1 MPPRTT
7 RRPSFNSPE
16 SPPRSSGAHDPLFAT
31 SFAPLIGPNSESGS
45 SSSSSSSNCVA
56 PPPPPLRLGS
66 PPPGPTPAMTASS
79 SASAS
84 TSTLASDPSPITN
97 AFLASPFASTHTD
110 SEHDDQDLLD
120 STTDDLTLTSTEPS
134 STSLNRR
141 HAVTIEASPGI
152 THIVTSVVTAGTPN
166 ALPPPPP
173 RAGGQS
179 AIPPT
184 PVQAQEQPP
193 KANISTAL
201 PKPKVRS
208 SGAVLLW
215 RCVFQ
220 IADGSSFPL
229 GKFPPSQQAL
239 YTFPS
244 PPPDSSDIVSELQEF
259 YSYVEVPQV
268 IDHKDSFL
276 AWWDRPQQ
284 SFIDIP
290 ASEQLEIIQTLLDG
304 LASPDPDARF
314 TVARHLLYIA
324 QGSFESST
332 SPDHHLQLIQA
343 NCSLLRNAKALDAIW
358 DTVKKT
364 GEKWERVSHLPNSN
378 PGSNERPSSSCAAGG
393 DSHPHQEE
401 AFYEAQHR
409 QEQLDEINSELALL
423 LAVLYFMMEVH
434 RGDQGWAEELMQ
446 LDPPMPI
453 YLFNLVAGLRER
465 NAKGYPVKKLLL
477 LLWKSILACIGG
489 QSDIPRVR
497 ALVRSIEGL
506 EPNPAP
512 PRKPS
517 RNTRPSPPS
526 SSSSTLDKPS
536 PSADSVLH
544 EAKPQTKVAPTDFA
558 AFNSEITSKY
568 PSYVPP
574 PLPIRLPIPIEME
587 RIAAAAAP
595 QPVRPIFSYH
605 MNPNHDPS
613 IPSNQPVSSVQG
625 FQQGHGGMQSS
636 RLATPAPTPP
646 ASPAPPPPKPKKQQ
660 YQTDQS
666 KPFVL
671 PFAPSNSGVL
681 HHPPSTSTST
691 STSSTTTTF
700 GSRFVPRSIEEAGQL
715 YANHLRVSTELWQS
729 WKVREEFLNEETGI
743 AQAER
748 LAAKTGGPGGGVG
761 KKALG
766 GLNKR
771 MQDLSLNEGNKD
783 PRDDISAIEGSEEG
797 GKEDVDPFSIK
808 EKEGKKEPSS
818 SDPLEMLRK
827 MEGEVSRLAEEEK
840 DQEKKLGLEDQSA
853 DLKRLMRV
861 EMLYRAVLPQM
872 QSAVIVLLK
881 LLLATVTA
889 NNNQNQGGGN
899 ADSGND
905 EPIELSLEDTDIMRH
920 REITS
925 KAVSAILILALK
937 WFKTSHVMKFHYLSQ
952 LLVDSNCLLLIL
964 KMFGLQEVSTS
975 VKTKNDRA
983 DQNFFKF
990 CHDLVNPPEPSDP
1003 LTFGGRPRSSSV
1015 DSSHSDSSSKG
1026 AGGAKKPPTDLV
1038 DRPSAAT
1045 NKANPITTTASHL
1058 TNYNTK
1064 NHHNGATDDDQ
1075 VEYITDYSWRNFF
1088 SVINFVHILQKL
1100 TKRKTHRV
1108 LLLVQYKSS
1117 AILKRILKVSHPTLQ
1132 LYVLKVIKSQVP
1144 YCGRKWRQS
1153 NMKVITAIYLHCRPD
1168 LRDEWLTGIDVD
1180 HDVEESLPH
1189 EQALRALVRFF
1200 NTKHYGSYAPQL
1212 HRRSSVTSPG
1222 NDFAASR
1229 SGVEGGN
1236 VGGYGPGAGAGGL
1249 PSPGI
1254 GGSEMNNDLSRPLM
1268 GSSTNDDVF
1277 PPSRPIT
1284 SFDFDTSD
1292 PSNPNTSG
1300 HPLLPPTSPTLS
1312 RYPSDYPS
1320 NLDEY
1325 ADYEVDDLLLYPRP
1339 IDEDGYLSTSEGGV
1353 LDPLEASRADWERL
1367 GQLVGQYDE
1376 DISDSES
1383 VGSLRGLLGYDRA
1396 QEDEDGAGSDEGSE
1410 VSKFELEEDTMDER
1424 QRAAMAARNE
1434 WEHISPETITAL
1446 EEERAAALPHSPRPS
1461 RRRSSTGPISPAL
1474 RPVLIDRDDD
1484 STLESSG
1491 GNAVDEGGDAG
1502 AGGMG
1507 GPGGHHGLGSPGP
1520 GPAPAAPH
1528 QGPAVDEVELVF
1540 GE

>member
-1 MPPRTT
+1 MAPRST
-7 RRPSFNSPE
+7 RQPSFDRCSPE
-16 SPPRSSGAHDPLFAT
+16 SPPRNSGAHDPLFSTALPLP
-31 SFAPLIGPNSESGS
+31 SGPILESSASLPYIAPPPAG
-45 SSSSSSSNCVA
+45 
-56 PPPPPLRLGS
+56 PPPPPLGAL
-66 PPPGPTPAMTASS
+66 PPPDPSSHIAMAVPSS
-79 SASAS
+79 STPGSGSAS
-84 TSTLASDPSPITN
+84 PDSVPLPTPITN
-97 AFLASPFASTHTD
+97 ASLASPFASSSTPTD
-110 SEHDDQDLLD
+110 ASNDSNDGNNGNNGNNGNDDLD
-120 STTDDLTLTSTEPS
+120 STRTTTDDSSLSSTEPS
-134 STSLNRR
+134 STSTTNTDRR
-141 HAVTIEASPGI
+141 HAVTIEPQPGPI
-152 THIVTSVVTAGTPN
+152 NTITSVVTTGAAN
-166 ALPPPPP
+166 ALPPGPNPGLNP
-173 RAGGQS
+173 
-179 AIPPT
+179 IPPT
-184 PVQAQEQPP
+184 PPVHAQEGPP
-193 KANISTAL
+193 NKNTPAAL
-201 PKPKVRS
+201 PKPK
-208 SGAVLLW
+208 
-215 RCVFQ
+215 
-220 IADGSSFPL
+220 
-229 GKFPPSQQAL
+229 QAL

-284 SFIDIP
+284 AFIDVP
-290 ASEQLEIIQTLLDG
+290 QTEQIELIHSLLDG

-324 QGSFESST
+324 QGTFESST
-332 SPDHHLQLIQA
+332 SPDHHLELIQA
-343 NCSLLRNAKALDAIW
+343 NCALLRNAKALDAIW
-358 DTVKKT
+358 DAVKKT
-364 GEKWERVSHLPNSN
+364 GERWERVSHLPNTN
-378 PGSNERPSSSCAAGG
+378 PGSNDPSSSAGAG
-393 DSHPHQEE
+393 ESQPLNIVEFE
-401 AFYEAQHR
+401 EAQHR

-434 RGDQGWAEELMQ
+434 RGDDDWAEELMQ
-446 LDPPMPI
+446 LDPPAPI

-506 EPNPAP
+506 EPNPSRPRTPAP
-512 PRKPS
+512 Q
-517 RNTRPSPPS
+517 TRPFPPS
-526 SSSSTLDKPS
+526 SSSSTCDVPS
-536 PSADSVLH
+536 SPTDSVI
-544 EAKPQTKVAPTDFA
+544 ADVKPHTKVAPTDFV

-568 PSYVPP
+568 PSYIPP
-574 PLPIRLPIPIEME
+574 PLPIKLPIPIEME

-595 QPVRPIFSYH
+595 QPVRPTFSYH
-605 MNPNHDPS
+605 LNPNHDPT
-613 IPSNQPVSSVQG
+613 IPSNQSTSSQQQTFTGPGQG
-625 FQQGHGGMQSS
+625 QGQSQGGLQNSAS
-636 RLATPAPTPP
+636 ATPAPTPP
-646 ASPAPPPPKPKKQQ
+646 TSPSPTPPKPKKQQ

-671 PFAPSNSGVL
+671 PFAPSNSGI
-681 HHPPSTSTST
+681 PSTSTIYS
-691 STSSTTTTF
+691 SSTPTKF
-700 GSRFVPRSIEEAGQL
+700 NSRIVPRSIEEAGQL
-715 YANHLRVSTELWQS
+715 YATHLRLSTELWQS
-729 WKVREEFLNEETGI
+729 WKVREEFLYEETGI

-748 LAAKTGGPGGGVG
+748 LVVKKEKEKDQGDGLG
-761 KKALG
+761 KKGLG
-766 GLNKR
+766 GLSKR
-771 MQDLSLNEGNKD
+771 LRDLSGLGMGREGNELD
-783 PRDDISAIEGSEEG
+783 ESAIDGDDEGEEDQAFG
-797 GKEDVDPFSIK
+797 GSR
-808 EKEGKKEPSS
+808 EKEQKNEPRAP
-818 SDPLEMLRK
+818 DPLEMLRK
-827 MEGEVSRLAEEEK
+827 MEREVIRLAKEEGDPERRN
-840 DQEKKLGLEDQSA
+840 ELEDKSK

-889 NNNQNQGGGN
+889 NNNNQNQGVGN
-899 ADSGND
+899 AESGND
-905 EPIELSLEDTDIMRH
+905 EPIELSLEDMDIMRH

-975 VKTKNDRA
+975 VKTKNDRE

-990 CHDLVNPPEPSDP
+990 CHDMVNPPDLNDP
-1003 LTFGGRPRSSSV
+1003 MTYRGRRPRSSSR
-1015 DSSHSDSSSKG
+1015 DSLSDSDSSTRAQKG
-1026 AGGAKKPPTDLV
+1026 TGRRTKYVTTSLLIND
-1038 DRPSAAT
+1038 DRS
-1045 NKANPITTTASHL
+1045 TTTPVTTIQQKPEGAQV
-1058 TNYNTK
+1058 K
-1064 NHHNGATDDDQ
+1064 NNNKSAEDDQ

-1132 LYVLKVIKSQVP
+1132 LYALKVIKSQVP

-1153 NMKVITAIYLHCRPD
+1153 NMKVITAIYLHCRSD

-1212 HRRSSVTSPG
+1212 HRRSSATSPS

-1229 SGVEGGN
+1229 GAVEGGN
-1236 VGGYGPGAGAGGL
+1236 NLGGYGPGTSGGGL
-1249 PSPGI
+1249 PSPSIGGI
-1254 GGSEMNNDLSRPLM
+1254 GMNHDLNRPLL
-1268 GSSTNDDVF
+1268 SSSSNDDVF

-1284 SFDFDTSD
+1284 SFGFDHPD
-1292 PSNPNTSG
+1292 ELSNPTHNGQT
-1300 HPLLPPTSPTLS
+1300 LLSPTSPTLS
-1312 RYPSDYPS
+1312 RYPTDYPS

-1325 ADYEVDDLLLYPRP
+1325 ADYEVDDLLLYPRH

-1367 GQLVGQYDE
+1367 GQLLGQYDE

-1383 VGSLRGLLGYDRA
+1383 VGSLRGLLRFERGEGR
-1396 QEDEDGAGSDEGSE
+1396 EGEGEEGSDDDGVSE
-1410 VSKFELEEDTMDER
+1410 FELEEERMDER
-1424 QRAAMAARNE
+1424 QRKAIAVRNE

-1484 STLESSG
+1484 SALESSG
-1491 GNAVDEGGDAG
+1491 GSAVDEGGDAG
-1502 AGGMG
+1502 VGGAGLA
-1507 GPGGHHGLGSPGP
+1507 GPNSP